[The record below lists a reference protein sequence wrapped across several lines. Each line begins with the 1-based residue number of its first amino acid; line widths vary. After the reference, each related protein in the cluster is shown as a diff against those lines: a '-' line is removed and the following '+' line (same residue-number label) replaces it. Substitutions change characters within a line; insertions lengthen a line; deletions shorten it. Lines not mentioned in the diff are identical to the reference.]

1 MGTRWTPLAVLIA
14 VAAAVLAGAGVVA
27 VAAHEDDDDRP
38 AVEALGGDEVTTT
51 ITLPPTTTSTTAAP
65 PETTTTSPPTTTG
78 RTTTTRRTATTARP
92 TTTARPGATT
102 TTTPTGTR
110 TLCMAEQIEV
120 SGRPER
126 LDYPAG
132 QPVTL
137 RTTIRNRSSSPCTY
151 RGYSV
156 TMTFLTLAGSPI
168 IGSSVVSDDIE
179 DQTFAPGQ
187 SITHTATWDPRNCPT
202 PPCTMPAPGIYST
215 ESVWSF
221 SGGRYSA
228 TQDFVVR

>member
-1 MGTRWTPLAVLIA
+1 MGTRWTPVAALIA
-14 VAAAVLAGAGVVA
+14 VAAAVLAVAGVVA

-38 AVEALGGDEVTTT
+38 AVEALGDPEVTTT
-51 ITLPPTTTSTTAAP
+51 VSLPPITTSTTAAP
-65 PETTTTSPPTTTG
+65 PETTSTSSPPTTTG

-92 TTTARPGATT
+92 TTTARPA
-102 TTTPTGTR
+102 TTTPTGTG

-137 RTTIRNRSSSPCTY
+137 RTTIRNRSSSPCSY
-151 RGYSV
+151 RGYTV
-156 TMTFLTLAGSPI
+156 TMTFLTLAGAPI
-168 IGSSVVSDDIE
+168 IGSSVVADDIE
-179 DQTFAPGQ
+179 NRTFAPGQ
-187 SITHTATWDPRNCPT
+187 SITHSATWEPRNCPT
-202 PPCTMPAPGIYST
+202 PPCTPPAPGIYST

-228 TQDFVVR
+228 TQDFVLR